1 MDHNMFC
8 FQCEQT
14 AGCTGCTSRGVC
26 GKDAQTAQVQDRLTG
41 ALIGLAR
48 AADTSPDA
56 GPETWQLMIEG
67 LFATL
72 NALAGRVRA
81 EKQRL
86 VPDCAV
92 CTAPCGRTGDYDLAQ
107 LWGAQEDI
115 RSLKSLLLF
124 GSRGMAA
131 YAYHAMV
138 LGYRDESV
146 ERFLSKALFAVGED
160 WSMEE
165 LLPLVLELGEVNLR
179 CMALLVGMPRLFML
193 VQVAP
198 FMGGNILTGQLR
210 TTVVFACYLVLH
222 PAIVASLPETQGLS
236 PSTFALYGAIL
247 VKETLIGML
256 LGYLSGMLFWTIQC
270 AGFFIDNQRGAS
282 MAEGADPLSGEQTS
296 PLGSFFFQSAVYL
309 FFSTGAFLALLGVVY
324 ASYEIWP
331 VTQLIPLSVFK
342 DINLPLFFAG
352 RVSWLLLMM
361 LLLSGPIVV
370 ACLLTD
376 VSLGLI
382 NRFASQLNV
391 YVLAM
396 PIKSGVAAFLMLFY
410 FMMLLSNATGL
421 FDGVKAD
428 FEQLRRLLP

>member
-1 MDHNMFC
+1 MPVISY
-8 FQCEQT
+8 
-14 AGCTGCTSRGVC
+14 CT
-26 GKDAQTAQVQDRLTG
+26 
-41 ALIGLAR
+41 
-48 AADTSPDA
+48 
-56 GPETWQLMIEG
+56 
-67 LFATL
+67 
-72 NALAGRVRA
+72 
-81 EKQRL
+81 
-86 VPDCAV
+86 
-92 CTAPCGRTGDYDLAQ
+92 
-107 LWGAQEDI
+107 
-115 RSLKSLLLF
+115 
-124 GSRGMAA
+124 
-131 YAYHAMV
+131 
-138 LGYRDESV
+138 
-146 ERFLSKALFAVGED
+146 
-160 WSMEE
+160 
-165 LLPLVLELGEVNLR
+165 
-179 CMALLVGMPRLFML
+179 
-193 VQVAP
+193 
-198 FMGGNILTGQLR
+198 
-210 TTVVFACYLVLH
+210 
-222 PAIVASLPETQGLS
+222 AIVASLPETQGLS

-247 VKETLIGML
+247 VKETLIGMF

-282 MAEGADPLSGEQTS
+282 MAEGPIRCPANRLRRSVR
-296 PLGSFFFQSAVYL
+296 SFSRAPSTC
-309 FFSTGAFLALLGVVY
+309 FSTGAFLALLGVVY

>member
-1 MDHNMFC
+1 MLM
-8 FQCEQT
+8 QT
-14 AGCTGCTSRGVC
+14 
-26 GKDAQTAQVQDRLTG
+26 
-41 ALIGLAR
+41 
-48 AADTSPDA
+48 
-56 GPETWQLMIEG
+56 
-67 LFATL
+67 
-72 NALAGRVRA
+72 
-81 EKQRL
+81 
-86 VPDCAV
+86 
-92 CTAPCGRTGDYDLAQ
+92 
-107 LWGAQEDI
+107 
-115 RSLKSLLLF
+115 
-124 GSRGMAA
+124 
-131 YAYHAMV
+131 
-138 LGYRDESV
+138 
-146 ERFLSKALFAVGED
+146 
-160 WSMEE
+160 
-165 LLPLVLELGEVNLR
+165 
-179 CMALLVGMPRLFML
+179 
-193 VQVAP
+193 AP
-198 FMGGNILTGQLR
+198 FMGGTLVTGQLR
-210 TTVVFACYLVLH
+210 FTIVLACYMVLH
-222 PAIVASLPETQGLS
+222 PMLLAQIPLWEGLS
-236 PSTFALYGAIL
+236 LASGLHVGALIA
-247 VKETLIGML
+247 KEVFLGML
-256 LGYLSGMLFWTIQC
+256 MGFLVGMMFWTIQC

-331 VTQLIPLSVFK
+331 VTQLIPLSVFQ

-421 FDGVKAD
+421 FDGIKAD

>member
-1 MDHNMFC
+1 MDY
-8 FQCEQT
+8 Q
-14 AGCTGCTSRGVC
+14 
-26 GKDAQTAQVQDRLTG
+26 
-41 ALIGLAR
+41 
-48 AADTSPDA
+48 
-56 GPETWQLMIEG
+56 
-67 LFATL
+67 
-72 NALAGRVRA
+72 
-81 EKQRL
+81 
-86 VPDCAV
+86 
-92 CTAPCGRTGDYDLAQ
+92 
-107 LWGAQEDI
+107 
-115 RSLKSLLLF
+115 
-124 GSRGMAA
+124 
-131 YAYHAMV
+131 
-138 LGYRDESV
+138 
-146 ERFLSKALFAVGED
+146 ALFN
-160 WSMEE
+160 E
-165 LLPLVLELGEVNLR
+165 LHLFEQLL
-179 CMALLVGMPRLFML
+179 ALLVGMPRLFML

-210 TTVVFACYLVLH
+210 TTVVFACYLILH

-256 LGYLSGMLFWTIQC
+256 LGYLSGRLFWTIQC

>member
-1 MDHNMFC
+1 MDY
-8 FQCEQT
+8 Q
-14 AGCTGCTSRGVC
+14 
-26 GKDAQTAQVQDRLTG
+26 
-41 ALIGLAR
+41 
-48 AADTSPDA
+48 
-56 GPETWQLMIEG
+56 
-67 LFATL
+67 
-72 NALAGRVRA
+72 
-81 EKQRL
+81 
-86 VPDCAV
+86 
-92 CTAPCGRTGDYDLAQ
+92 
-107 LWGAQEDI
+107 
-115 RSLKSLLLF
+115 
-124 GSRGMAA
+124 
-131 YAYHAMV
+131 
-138 LGYRDESV
+138 
-146 ERFLSKALFAVGED
+146 ALFN
-160 WSMEE
+160 E
-165 LLPLVLELGEVNLR
+165 LHLFEQQL
-179 CMALLVGMPRLFML
+179 ALLVGMPRLYML

-210 TTVVFACYLVLH
+210 TTVVFACYLILH

-331 VTQLIPLSVFK
+331 VTQLI
-342 DINLPLFFAG
+342 AG